1 MAVQPEKPT
10 RGGKKKK
17 ETRAQTASTGHTL
30 FGFSLNIWPFH
41 ERGEYPATKET
52 HDKLNEQ
59 ALAGRPVRK
68 TQSQKSE

>member
-10 RGGKKKK
+10 QGRKKKK
-17 ETRAQTASTGHTL
+17 EGRGQTASTGLTF
-30 FGFSLNIWPFH
+30 FGYSLNIWPFH

-59 ALAGRPVRK
+59 ALAGRPVRRN
-68 TQSQKSE
+68 QSQKSE